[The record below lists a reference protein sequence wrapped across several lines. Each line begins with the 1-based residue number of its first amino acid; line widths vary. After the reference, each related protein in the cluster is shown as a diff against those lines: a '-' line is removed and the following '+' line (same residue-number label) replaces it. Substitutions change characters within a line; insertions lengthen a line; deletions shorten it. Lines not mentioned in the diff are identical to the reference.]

1 MLCQVRERDEI
12 LLPREDRSA
21 PRFLETYFLIHSQSK
36 LRTAISSYGLP
47 QRQRVGESEWCGAYV

>member
-21 PRFLETYFLIHSQSK
+21 PRFLETYFLIHYQSK
-36 LRTAISSYGLP
+36 LSTATNNHDLL
-47 QRQRVGESEWCGAYV
+47 QRQIVGESE